1 MRAGRRIVVRA
12 EGVEVGDR
20 QLRDAAVQTDVGR
33 QVLLDVP
40 RRLQILRQERLRD
53 HAAARVA
60 DDVERRSEEDLV
72 QIDAVEN
79 CSVGAGARPGHEH
92 FARID
97 EVLTSEFLDD
107 LRVVPAVM
115 RHTASRTTISTLPL
129 T

>member
-1 MRAGRRIVVRA
+1 MSLSQSTSGCTGPWTSSYTWLLPQIVVR
-12 EGVEVGDR
+12 
-20 QLRDAAVQTDVGR
+20 
-33 QVLLDVP
+33 
-40 RRLQILRQERLRD
+40 
-53 HAAARVA
+53 AARVA

-115 RHTASRTTISTLPL
+115 RHTARELVAGLVVAPMDVRAAVCDEHRAPVAERIRR
-129 T
+129 